1 MCGLI
6 RCVFVQPCCIS
17 NNLGNFGYPWFWQL
31 GQIVSIL
38 AFREYHTVGLLSM
51 QKDRIG
57 GKMNTSEQ
65 RMSDSI
71 NQESRTTDS
80 VEDGITNKKSMNSV
94 LIVDDEAGIRSFL
107 QKGLASKFGLI
118 EVAENVEIA
127 DELRKRCHFD
137 LIIADI
143 RLPGCSGVEWVT
155 ELREQGS
162 ITAVIFITAYADIET
177 AISALRAGAADF
189 IMKPFRMD
197 QMHAS
202 IERCMEKQKIQREN
216 FVLRREVK
224 SYYDSAGMVGD
235 CDLIKSV
242 CQVIKRV
249 APMSSTVLITGET
262 GTGKE
267 LAGRAM
273 HNWSKRS
280 GSFVPINCG
289 AMSAELLE
297 SELFGHTRGAFTGAH
312 QSREGLFMYANGG
325 TVFLDEIGEMPMAMQ
340 TNLLRVMEQHS
351 IRPVGS
357 NKEVPIDVRVV
368 AATNRD
374 LAEEV
379 KKGNFREDLFY
390 RLDVLSIRMPSLK
403 ERLDDLPALVKYF
416 STVLA
421 GEMGVSFVDIDDHE
435 LLLLKSYDWPGNVR
449 ELKNVIERSLLL
461 NMRPSECVSGAKSL
475 TAMDVEEN
483 DACLQLDE
491 IEKKHILK
499 VLGDTN
505 GNKSSAARILGISRK
520 TLDRKTKT
528 WQTS

>member
-1 MCGLI
+1 
-6 RCVFVQPCCIS
+6 
-17 NNLGNFGYPWFWQL
+17 
-31 GQIVSIL
+31 
-38 AFREYHTVGLLSM
+38 
-51 QKDRIG
+51 
-57 GKMNTSEQ
+57 MNSSEQ
-65 RMSDSI
+65 QLKHGSVHEPASTGPGEAGVTIKNSMS
-71 NQESRTTDS
+71 
-80 VEDGITNKKSMNSV
+80 SV

-107 QKGLASKFGLI
+107 QKGLASRFGLI
-118 EVAENVEIA
+118 EVAEDVETA
-127 DELRKRCHFD
+127 NELRKRCHFD

-143 RLPGCSGVEWVT
+143 RLPGRSGVEWVT
-155 ELREQGS
+155 EIREQGS
-162 ITAVIFITAYADIET
+162 ITEVIFITAYADIET
-177 AISALRAGAADF
+177 AIAALRAGAADF
-189 IMKPFRMD
+189 IMKPFRME

-202 IERCMEKQKIQREN
+202 VKRCMEKQKFQREN
-216 FVLRREVK
+216 YVLRREVNTH
-224 SYYDSAGMVGD
+224 YDSAGMVGD

-273 HNWSKRS
+273 HKWSKRS

-325 TVFLDEIGEMPMAMQ
+325 TLFLDEIGEMPLSMQ
-340 TNLLRVMEQHS
+340 NNLLRVMEQQS

-357 NKEVPIDVRVV
+357 NKEYPVDVRVV

-374 LAEEV
+374 LYEEV
-379 KKGNFREDLFY
+379 KQGNFREDLYY

-403 ERLDDLPALVKYF
+403 ERLEDLPALVNYF
-416 STVLA
+416 SSILS
-421 GEMGVSFVDIDDHE
+421 GEMGVAKYEIDDNE
-435 LLLLKSYDWPGNVR
+435 LSLLESYSWPGNIR

-461 NMRPSECVSGAKSL
+461 NRKPSECMAYPAGINQE
-475 TAMDVEEN
+475 TVEA
-483 DACLQLDE
+483 DDSCLKLDE
-491 IEKKHILK
+491 IEKRHILK
-499 VLGDTN
+499 VLDDAD

-520 TLDRKTKT
+520 TLDRKTRS
-528 WQTS
+528 WQNE

>member
-1 MCGLI
+1 
-6 RCVFVQPCCIS
+6 
-17 NNLGNFGYPWFWQL
+17 
-31 GQIVSIL
+31 
-38 AFREYHTVGLLSM
+38 
-51 QKDRIG
+51 
-57 GKMNTSEQ
+57 MNKSEQ
-65 RMSDSI
+65 ILNDERTHESLSI
-71 NQESRTTDS
+71 DTGEASTTS
-80 VEDGITNKKSMNSV
+80 KKSMNSV

-107 QKGLASKFGLI
+107 QKGLGRKFGLI
-118 EVAENVEIA
+118 EVAEDVEMA
-127 DELRKRCHFD
+127 NELRKRCHFD

-143 RLPGCSGVEWVT
+143 RLPGRSGVDWVT

-162 ITAVIFITAYADIET
+162 VTPVIFITAYADIET

-189 IMKPFRMD
+189 IMKPFRMN

-224 SYYDSAGMVGD
+224 NYYDSAGMVGD
-235 CDLIKSV
+235 CDLIKSI

-249 APMSSTVLITGET
+249 APMSSTVLLTGET

-273 HNWSKRS
+273 HKWSGRS

-325 TVFLDEIGEMPMAMQ
+325 TLFLDEIGEMPMAMQ

-357 NKEVPIDVRVV
+357 NKEVPVDVRVV

-374 LAEEV
+374 LAEDV
-379 KKGNFREDLFY
+379 KNGKFREDLYY

-403 ERLDDLPALVKYF
+403 ERLEDLPALVKYF
-416 STVLA
+416 TTILA
-421 GEMGVSFVDIDDHE
+421 GEMGLPALDIDDSE
-435 LLLLKSYDWPGNVR
+435 LSLLESYAWPGNIR

-461 NMRPSECVSGAKSL
+461 NRNPSDCVANPTSIIPS
-475 TAMDVEEN
+475 VVVNN
-483 DACLQLDE
+483 DSCLKLDE
-491 IEKKHILK
+491 IEKRHILK
-499 VLGDTN
+499 VLADAD

-520 TLDRKTKT
+520 TLDRKTKA
-528 WQTS
+528 WQVN

>member
-1 MCGLI
+1 MNK
-6 RCVFVQPCCIS
+6 S
-17 NNLGNFGYPWFWQL
+17 E
-31 GQIVSIL
+31 QIVND
-38 AFREYHTVGLLSM
+38 
-51 QKDRIG
+51 DR
-57 GKMNTSEQ
+57 T
-65 RMSDSI
+65 R
-71 NQESRTTDS
+71 ESRSADP
-80 VEDGITNKKSMNSV
+80 VEESAASKKSMNSV

-107 QKGLASKFGLI
+107 QKGLARKFALI
-118 EVAENVEIA
+118 EVAEDVEMA
-127 DELRKRCHFD
+127 NELRKRCHFD

-143 RLPGCSGVEWVT
+143 RLPGCSGVDWVT

-162 ITAVIFITAYADIET
+162 VTPVIFITAYADIET

-189 IMKPFRMD
+189 IMKPFRMN

-224 SYYDSAGMVGD
+224 NYYDSAGMVGD
-235 CDLIKSV
+235 CDLIKSI

-249 APMSSTVLITGET
+249 APMSSTVLLTGET

-273 HNWSKRS
+273 HKWSGRS

-325 TVFLDEIGEMPMAMQ
+325 TLFLDEIGDMPMAMQ
-340 TNLLRVMEQHS
+340 TNLLRVIEQHS

-357 NKEVPIDVRVV
+357 NKEIPVDVRVV

-374 LAEEV
+374 LAEDV
-379 KKGNFREDLFY
+379 KNGKFREDLYY
-390 RLDVLSIRMPSLK
+390 RLDVLTIRMPSLK
-403 ERLDDLPALVKYF
+403 ERLEDLPALVKYF
-416 STVLA
+416 TTILA
-421 GEMGVSFVDIDDHE
+421 GEMGVPALEIDDGE
-435 LLLLKSYDWPGNVR
+435 LSLLESYAWPGNIR

-461 NMRPSECVSGAKSL
+461 NRNPSDCVANPSSIIPSVVVNNDSGLKL
-475 TAMDVEEN
+475 E
-483 DACLQLDE
+483 E
-491 IEKKHILK
+491 IEKRHILK
-499 VLGDTN
+499 VLADAD
-505 GNKSSAARILGISRK
+505 GNKSSAARTLGISRK
-520 TLDRKTKT
+520 TLDRKTKS
-528 WQTS
+528 WQDN

>member
-1 MCGLI
+1 
-6 RCVFVQPCCIS
+6 
-17 NNLGNFGYPWFWQL
+17 
-31 GQIVSIL
+31 
-38 AFREYHTVGLLSM
+38 
-51 QKDRIG
+51 
-57 GKMNTSEQ
+57 MNKSEQ
-65 RMSDSI
+65 ILNDERTHESLSI
-71 NQESRTTDS
+71 DTGEASTTS
-80 VEDGITNKKSMNSV
+80 KKSMNSV

-107 QKGLASKFGLI
+107 QKGLGRKFGLI
-118 EVAENVEIA
+118 EVAEDVEMA
-127 DELRKRCHFD
+127 NELRKRCHFD

-143 RLPGCSGVEWVT
+143 RLPGRSGVDWVT

-162 ITAVIFITAYADIET
+162 VTPVIFITAYADIET

-189 IMKPFRMD
+189 IMKPFRMN

-224 SYYDSAGMVGD
+224 NYYDSAGMVGD
-235 CDLIKSV
+235 CDLIKSI

-249 APMSSTVLITGET
+249 APMSSTVLLTGET

-273 HNWSKRS
+273 HKWSGRS

-325 TVFLDEIGEMPMAMQ
+325 TLFLDEIGEMPMAMQ

-357 NKEVPIDVRVV
+357 NKEVPVDVRVV

-374 LAEEV
+374 LAEDV
-379 KKGNFREDLFY
+379 KNGKFREDLYY

-403 ERLDDLPALVKYF
+403 ERLEDLPALVKHF
-416 STVLA
+416 TTILA
-421 GEMGVSFVDIDDHE
+421 GEMGVPALEIDDSE
-435 LLLLKSYDWPGNVR
+435 LSLLESYPWPGNIR

-461 NMRPSECVSGAKSL
+461 NRNPSDCVANPTSIIPS
-475 TAMDVEEN
+475 VVVNN
-483 DACLQLDE
+483 DSCLKLDE
-491 IEKKHILK
+491 IEKRHILK
-499 VLGDTN
+499 VLADAD

-520 TLDRKTKT
+520 TLDRKTKA
-528 WQTS
+528 WQVN

>member
-1 MCGLI
+1 MNK
-6 RCVFVQPCCIS
+6 S
-17 NNLGNFGYPWFWQL
+17 E
-31 GQIVSIL
+31 QIVNDERTRQSRS
-38 AFREYHTVGLLSM
+38 ADPVE
-51 QKDRIG
+51 
-57 GKMNTSEQ
+57 
-65 RMSDSI
+65 
-71 NQESRTTDS
+71 ES
-80 VEDGITNKKSMNSV
+80 KKSMNSV

-107 QKGLASKFGLI
+107 QKGLARKFGLI
-118 EVAENVEIA
+118 EVAEDVEMA
-127 DELRKRCHFD
+127 NELRKRCHFD

-143 RLPGCSGVEWVT
+143 RLPGCSGVDWVT

-162 ITAVIFITAYADIET
+162 VTPVIFITAYADIET

-189 IMKPFRMD
+189 IMKPFRMN

-224 SYYDSAGMVGD
+224 NYYDSAGMVGD
-235 CDLIKSV
+235 CDLIKSI

-249 APMSSTVLITGET
+249 APMSSTVLLTGET

-273 HNWSKRS
+273 HKWSGRS

-325 TVFLDEIGEMPMAMQ
+325 TLFLDEIGDMPMAMQ
-340 TNLLRVMEQHS
+340 TNLLRVIEQHS

-357 NKEVPIDVRVV
+357 NKEIPVDVRVV

-374 LAEEV
+374 LAEDV
-379 KKGNFREDLFY
+379 KNGKFREDLYY
-390 RLDVLSIRMPSLK
+390 RLDVLTIRMPSLK
-403 ERLDDLPALVKYF
+403 ERLEDLPALVKYF
-416 STVLA
+416 TTILA
-421 GEMGVSFVDIDDHE
+421 GEMGVPALEIDDSE
-435 LLLLKSYDWPGNVR
+435 LSLLESYAWPGNIR

-461 NMRPSECVSGAKSL
+461 NRNPSDCVANPTSIIPS
-475 TAMDVEEN
+475 VVVNN
-483 DACLQLDE
+483 DSCLKLDE
-491 IEKKHILK
+491 IEKRHILK
-499 VLGDTN
+499 VLADAD
-505 GNKSSAARILGISRK
+505 GNKSSAARTLGISRK
-520 TLDRKTKT
+520 TLDRKTKS
-528 WQTS
+528 WQEN

>member
-1 MCGLI
+1 MNK
-6 RCVFVQPCCIS
+6 S
-17 NNLGNFGYPWFWQL
+17 E
-31 GQIVSIL
+31 QIVNDE
-38 AFREYHTVGLLSM
+38 RT
-51 QKDRIG
+51 R
-57 GKMNTSEQ
+57 
-65 RMSDSI
+65 
-71 NQESRTTDS
+71 ESRSADP
-80 VEDGITNKKSMNSV
+80 VEESTASKKSMNSV

-107 QKGLASKFGLI
+107 QKGLARKFALI
-118 EVAENVEIA
+118 EVAEDVEMA
-127 DELRKRCHFD
+127 NELRKRCHFD

-143 RLPGCSGVEWVT
+143 RLPGCSGVDWVT

-162 ITAVIFITAYADIET
+162 VTPVIFITAYADIET

-189 IMKPFRMD
+189 IMKPFRMN

-202 IERCMEKQKIQREN
+202 IERCLEKQKIQREN

-224 SYYDSAGMVGD
+224 NYYDSAGMVGD
-235 CDLIKSV
+235 CDLIKSI

-249 APMSSTVLITGET
+249 APMSSTVLLTGET

-273 HNWSKRS
+273 HKWSGRS

-325 TVFLDEIGEMPMAMQ
+325 TLFLDEIGDMPMAMQ
-340 TNLLRVMEQHS
+340 TNLLRVIEQHS

-357 NKEVPIDVRVV
+357 NKEIPVDVRVV

-374 LAEEV
+374 LAEDV
-379 KKGNFREDLFY
+379 KNGKFREDLYY

-403 ERLDDLPALVKYF
+403 ERLEDLPALVKYF
-416 STVLA
+416 TTILA
-421 GEMGVSFVDIDDHE
+421 GEMGVPALEIDDSE
-435 LLLLKSYDWPGNVR
+435 LSLLESYAWPGNIR

-461 NMRPSECVSGAKSL
+461 NRNPSDCVANPTSIIPSVVVNNDSGLK
-475 TAMDVEEN
+475 
-483 DACLQLDE
+483 LDE
-491 IEKKHILK
+491 IEKRHILK
-499 VLGDTN
+499 VLADAD
-505 GNKSSAARILGISRK
+505 GNKSSAARTLGISRK
-520 TLDRKTKT
+520 TLDRKTKS
-528 WQTS
+528 WQDN

>member
-1 MCGLI
+1 MK
-6 RCVFVQPCCIS
+6 S
-17 NNLGNFGYPWFWQL
+17 
-31 GQIVSIL
+31 
-38 AFREYHTVGLLSM
+38 
-51 QKDRIG
+51 
-57 GKMNTSEQ
+57 SEQ
-65 RMSDSI
+65 RIKHDSI
-71 NQESRTTDS
+71 HESASVVADDS
-80 VEDGITNKKSMNSV
+80 GTAIKNSMSSV

-107 QKGLASKFGLI
+107 QKGLSSRFGLI
-118 EVAENVEIA
+118 EVAEDVEIA
-127 DELRKRCHFD
+127 NELRKRCHFD

-143 RLPGCSGVEWVT
+143 RLPGRSGVEWVT

-162 ITAVIFITAYADIET
+162 ITEVIFITAYADIET

-189 IMKPFRMD
+189 IMKPFRME

-202 IERCMEKQKIQREN
+202 VERCMEKQKFQREN
-216 FVLRREVK
+216 YVLRREVK
-224 SYYDSAGMVGD
+224 THYDSAGMVGD
-235 CDLIKSV
+235 CDLIKNV
-242 CQVIKRV
+242 CDVIKRV

-273 HNWSKRS
+273 HKWSKRS

-325 TVFLDEIGEMPMAMQ
+325 TLFLDEIGEMPLSMQ
-340 TNLLRVMEQHS
+340 TNLLRVMEQQS

-357 NKEVPIDVRVV
+357 NKEYPVDVRVV

-374 LAEEV
+374 LYEEV
-379 KKGNFREDLFY
+379 KKGEFREDLYY

-403 ERLDDLPALVKYF
+403 ERLEDLPALVNHF
-416 STVLA
+416 SAMLA
-421 GEMGVSFVDIDDHE
+421 GEMGVAKHEIDDNE
-435 LLLLKSYDWPGNVR
+435 LSLLESYSWPGNIR

-461 NMRPSECVSGAKSL
+461 NRKPSECMAYT
-475 TAMDVEEN
+475 TAGIQASVAPEDT
-483 DACLQLDE
+483 CQKLDE
-491 IEKKHILK
+491 IEKRHILK
-499 VLGDTN
+499 VLSDTD

-520 TLDRKTKT
+520 TLDRKTRL
-528 WQTS
+528 WQTG